1 MFCDP
6 LREYLGVLLRSVRPD
21 PKFSM
26 IMVVP
31 AFIHL
36 LLKWVSI
43 NFMASDDS
51 SHFLSPVCFQIL
63 Y

>member
-1 MFCDP
+1 MLD
-6 LREYLGVLLRSVRPD
+6 LIQTLI
-21 PKFSM
+21 M

-36 LLKWVSI
+36 LLKCVSI
-43 NFMASDDS
+43 NVMASDDS

-63 Y
+63 YWIDAAL

>member
-1 MFCDP
+1 M
-6 LREYLGVLLRSVRPD
+6 LELIQ
-21 PKFSM
+21 KKKSM

-36 LLKWVSI
+36 LLKHVSI
-43 NFMASDDS
+43 NVMASDDS